1 VLELEGGDAEVILD
15 ENLARHILDNL
26 LANAMKYSPEG
37 GRVTLTAS
45 AAGGATR
52 FVVADG
58 GIGMAAD
65 EAPRVFEAFYRASN
79 AGGLPGT
86 GLGLAIVKQCVDL
99 HGGTATVESALGKG
113 TRFTIDLPPRG

>member
-1 VLELEGGDAEVILD
+1 MLAYYGAALERFDRPRKT
-15 ENLARHILDNL
+15 LAATATGAAAITRRTF
-26 LANAMKYSPEG
+26 K
-37 GRVTLTAS
+37 TLTAS
-45 AAGGATR
+45 STGGATR

-58 GIGMAAD
+58 GIGMAA
-65 EAPRVFEAFYRASN
+65 EEVPRVFEAFYRASN

-113 TRFTIDLPPRG
+113 TRFTIELPARG